1 MAVDVGAILSRAFQ
15 VTFKNP
21 VLWLLG
27 FLVAILSNNFNTT
40 YRFNAADFTP
50 NSALG
55 SGILALVILLL
66 VIALFILRAALEG
79 GLIAAAAQGA
89 QDAHPAFRQ
98 AWQAGRARVWR
109 VLALNIIFAAFV
121 FLLVLG
127 LILLALLT
135 VGGAVISGVFA
146 GNGAENTPDASRI
159 AAGIGWALFGL
170 GVIALVAVPVGFILT
185 TVTQFAQ
192 RAAVL
197 DDQPVGTAWS
207 TGWHLLRANLANV
220 ILVVLAQIVVNILA
234 GIISAGI
241 IGAIAAPAVLALVLG
256 AGQSHT
262 LAYILLVAVL
272 VLIGLVIS
280 GVLLSLPT
288 AWNSTLWTLFY
299 RAVTVPVVGQPGP
312 SARLGGRFPPTV
324 PGAYGR

>member
-1 MAVDVGAILSRAFQ
+1 MTVDVGAILSRTFQ

-27 FLVAILSNNFNTT
+27 FLVAVLSSTSNTN
-40 YRFNAADFTP
+40 YRFNAADFMP
-50 NSALG
+50 DSVLG
-55 SGILALVILLL
+55 SSILALMIVLL

-89 QDAHPAFRQ
+89 QDAHPTFRE
-98 AWQAGRARVWR
+98 AWQTGRARVWR
-109 VLALNIIFAAFV
+109 VLALNLIFAAFV
-121 FLLVLG
+121 ILLVLG
-127 LILLALLT
+127 LIALALLT
-135 VGGAVISGVFA
+135 VGGAILGGVFA
-146 GNGAENTPDASRI
+146 GGAQNLPEASRI

-170 GVIALVAVPVGFILT
+170 GVIALVAVPVAFILT

-207 TGWHLLRANLANV
+207 TGWRLLRANVANV
-220 ILVVLAQIVVNILA
+220 LLVVLAQIVVNILA
-234 GIISAGI
+234 GIISAAI
-241 IGAIAAPAVLALVLG
+241 IGAIAAPAVLALILG

-262 LAYILLVAVL
+262 LGYILMVAVL
-272 VLIGLVIS
+272 VLIALVIS
-280 GVLLSLPT
+280 GLIVALPT

-312 SARLGGRFPPTV
+312 SARIGGRLPPTV
-324 PGAYGR
+324 PGAYGS

>member
-1 MAVDVGAILSRAFQ
+1 MTVDVGAILSRTFQ

-27 FLVAILSNNFNTT
+27 FLVAVLSSTSNTN
-40 YRFNAADFTP
+40 YRFNAADFMP
-50 NSALG
+50 DSVLG
-55 SGILALVILLL
+55 SSILALMIVLL

-89 QDAHPAFRQ
+89 QDAHPTFRE
-98 AWQAGRARVWR
+98 AWQTGRARVWR
-109 VLALNIIFAAFV
+109 VLALNLIFAAFV
-121 FLLVLG
+121 ILLVLG
-127 LILLALLT
+127 LIALALLT
-135 VGGAVISGVFA
+135 VGGAILGGVFA
-146 GNGAENTPDASRI
+146 GSAQNLPEASRI

-170 GVIALVAVPVGFILT
+170 GVIALVAVPVAFILT

-207 TGWHLLRANLANV
+207 TGWRLLRANVANV
-220 ILVVLAQIVVNILA
+220 LLVVLAQIVVNILA
-234 GIISAGI
+234 GIISAAI
-241 IGAIAAPAVLALVLG
+241 IGAIAAPAVLALILG

-262 LAYILLVAVL
+262 LGYILMVAVL
-272 VLIGLVIS
+272 VLIALVIS
-280 GVLLSLPT
+280 GLIVALPT

-312 SARLGGRFPPTV
+312 SARIGGRLPPTV
-324 PGAYGR
+324 PGAYGS

>member
-1 MAVDVGAILSRAFQ
+1 MTIDVGAILSRTFQ

-27 FLVAILSNNFNTT
+27 FLVAVLSSTSNTN
-40 YRFNAADFTP
+40 YRFNAADFMP
-50 NSALG
+50 DSVLG
-55 SGILALVILLL
+55 SSILALMIVLL

-89 QDAHPAFRQ
+89 QDAHPTFRE
-98 AWQAGRARVWR
+98 AWQTGRARVWR
-109 VLALNIIFAAFV
+109 VLALNLIFAAFV
-121 FLLVLG
+121 ILLVLG
-127 LILLALLT
+127 LIALALLT
-135 VGGAVISGVFA
+135 VGGAILGGVFA
-146 GNGAENTPDASRI
+146 GGAQNLPEASRI

-170 GVIALVAVPVGFILT
+170 GVIALVAVPVAFILT

-207 TGWHLLRANLANV
+207 TGWRLLRANVANV
-220 ILVVLAQIVVNILA
+220 LLVVLAQIVVNILA
-234 GIISAGI
+234 GIISAAI
-241 IGAIAAPAVLALVLG
+241 IGAIAAPAVLALILG

-262 LAYILLVAVL
+262 LGYILMVAVL
-272 VLIGLVIS
+272 VLIALVIS
-280 GVLLSLPT
+280 GLIVALPT

-312 SARLGGRFPPTV
+312 SAPIGGRLPPTV
-324 PGAYGR
+324 PGAYGS

>member
-1 MAVDVGAILSRAFQ
+1 MTIDVGAILSRTFQ

-27 FLVAILSNNFNTT
+27 FLVAVLSSTSNTN
-40 YRFNAADFTP
+40 YRFNAADFMP
-50 NSALG
+50 DSVLG
-55 SGILALVILLL
+55 SSILALMIVLL

-89 QDAHPAFRQ
+89 QDAHPTFRE
-98 AWQAGRARVWR
+98 AWQTGRARVWR
-109 VLALNIIFAAFV
+109 VLALNLIFAAFV
-121 FLLVLG
+121 ILLVLG
-127 LILLALLT
+127 LIALALLT
-135 VGGAVISGVFA
+135 VGGAILGGVFA
-146 GNGAENTPDASRI
+146 GSAQNLPEASRI

-170 GVIALVAVPVGFILT
+170 GVIALVAVPVAFILT
-185 TVTQFAQ
+185 TVTQLAQ

-207 TGWHLLRANLANV
+207 TGWRLLRANVANV
-220 ILVVLAQIVVNILA
+220 LLVVLAQIVVNILA
-234 GIISAGI
+234 GIISAAI
-241 IGAIAAPAVLALVLG
+241 IGAIAAPAVLALILG

-262 LAYILLVAVL
+262 LGYILMVAVL
-272 VLIGLVIS
+272 VLIALVIS
-280 GVLLSLPT
+280 GLIVALPT

-312 SARLGGRFPPTV
+312 SARIGGRLPPTV
-324 PGAYGR
+324 PGAYGS

>member
-27 FLVAILSNNFNTT
+27 FLVAVLSNNFNTS

-50 NSALG
+50 DSVLG
-55 SGILALVILLL
+55 SSILALVILLL
-66 VIALFILRAALEG
+66 VIAFFILRSAFEG
-79 GLIAAAAQGA
+79 GLIAAADRGG
-89 QDAHPAFRQ
+89 QDAHPTFRE
-98 AWQAGRARVWR
+98 AWQTGRARVWR
-109 VLALNIIFAAFV
+109 VLALNLIFAAFV

-127 LILLALLT
+127 LVALVILT
-135 VGGAVISGVFA
+135 VGGAVLSGVFA
-146 GNGAENTPDASRI
+146 GDATQTAPEAWRI
-159 AAGIGWALFGL
+159 LTGIGWAVFGL
-170 GVIALVAVPVGFILT
+170 AVLALIAIPVAFILT

-207 TGWHLLRANLANV
+207 TGWQLLRANLANV
-220 ILVVLAQIVVNILA
+220 MLVVLAQIAVNIVA
-234 GIISAGI
+234 GIISAAI
-241 IGAIAAPAVLALVLG
+241 IGAIAAPAALGLILG

-262 LAYILLVAVL
+262 LAYILMVAVL
-272 VLIGLVIS
+272 VLIALVIS
-280 GVLLSLPT
+280 GLIVALPT

-299 RAVTVPVVGQPGP
+299 RAVTVPAVVQPRP
-312 SARLGGRFPPTV
+312 SARVGGQLPPTV
-324 PGAYGR
+324 PGAYGS

>member
-1 MAVDVGAILSRAFQ
+1 MTIDVGAILSRTFQ

-27 FLVAILSNNFNTT
+27 FLVAVLSSTSNTN
-40 YRFNAADFTP
+40 YRFNAADFMP
-50 NSALG
+50 DSVLG
-55 SGILALVILLL
+55 SSILALMIVLL

-89 QDAHPAFRQ
+89 QDAHPTFRE
-98 AWQAGRARVWR
+98 AWQTGRARVWR
-109 VLALNIIFAAFV
+109 VLALNLIFAAFV
-121 FLLVLG
+121 ILLVLG
-127 LILLALLT
+127 LIALALLT
-135 VGGAVISGVFA
+135 VGGAILGGVFA
-146 GNGAENTPDASRI
+146 GGAQNLPEASRI

-170 GVIALVAVPVGFILT
+170 GVIALVAVPVAFILT
-185 TVTQFAQ
+185 TVTQLAQ

-207 TGWHLLRANLANV
+207 TGWRLLRANVANV
-220 ILVVLAQIVVNILA
+220 LLVVLAQIVVNILA
-234 GIISAGI
+234 GIISAAI
-241 IGAIAAPAVLALVLG
+241 IGAIAAPAVLALILG

-262 LAYILLVAVL
+262 LGYILMVAVL
-272 VLIGLVIS
+272 VLIALVIS
-280 GVLLSLPT
+280 GLIVALPT

-312 SARLGGRFPPTV
+312 SARIGGRLPPTV
-324 PGAYGR
+324 PGAYGS

>member
-1 MAVDVGAILSRAFQ
+1 MTVDVGAILSRTFQ

-27 FLVAILSNNFNTT
+27 FLVAVLSSTSNTN
-40 YRFNAADFTP
+40 YRFNAADFMP
-50 NSALG
+50 DSVLG
-55 SGILALVILLL
+55 SSILALMIVLL

-89 QDAHPAFRQ
+89 QDAHPTFRE
-98 AWQAGRARVWR
+98 AWQTGRARVWR
-109 VLALNIIFAAFV
+109 VLALNLIFAAFV
-121 FLLVLG
+121 ILLVLG
-127 LILLALLT
+127 LIALALLT
-135 VGGAVISGVFA
+135 VGGAILGGVFA
-146 GNGAENTPDASRI
+146 GGAQNLPEASRI

-170 GVIALVAVPVGFILT
+170 GVIALVAVPVAFILT
-185 TVTQFAQ
+185 TVTQLAQ

-207 TGWHLLRANLANV
+207 TGWRLLRANVANV
-220 ILVVLAQIVVNILA
+220 LLVVLAQIVVNILA
-234 GIISAGI
+234 GIISAAI
-241 IGAIAAPAVLALVLG
+241 IGAIAAPAVLALILG

-262 LAYILLVAVL
+262 LGYILMVAVL
-272 VLIGLVIS
+272 VLIALVIS
-280 GVLLSLPT
+280 GLIVALPT

-312 SARLGGRFPPTV
+312 SARIGGRLPPTV
-324 PGAYGR
+324 PGAYGS

>member
-1 MAVDVGAILSRAFQ
+1 MTIDVGAILSRTFQ

-27 FLVAILSNNFNTT
+27 FLVAVLSSTSNTN
-40 YRFNAADFTP
+40 YRFNAADFMP
-50 NSALG
+50 DSVLG
-55 SGILALVILLL
+55 SSILALMIVLL

-89 QDAHPAFRQ
+89 QDAHPTFRE
-98 AWQAGRARVWR
+98 AWQTGRARVWR
-109 VLALNIIFAAFV
+109 VLALNLIFAAFV
-121 FLLVLG
+121 ILLVLG
-127 LILLALLT
+127 LIALALLT
-135 VGGAVISGVFA
+135 VGGAILGGVFA
-146 GNGAENTPDASRI
+146 GGAQNLPEASRI

-170 GVIALVAVPVGFILT
+170 GVIALVAVPVAFILT

-207 TGWHLLRANLANV
+207 TGWRLLRANVANV
-220 ILVVLAQIVVNILA
+220 LLVVLAQIVVNILA
-234 GIISAGI
+234 GIISAAI
-241 IGAIAAPAVLALVLG
+241 IGAIAAPAVLALILG

-262 LAYILLVAVL
+262 LGYILMVAVL
-272 VLIGLVIS
+272 VLIALVIS
-280 GVLLSLPT
+280 GLIVALPT

-312 SARLGGRFPPTV
+312 SARIGGRLPPTV
-324 PGAYGR
+324 PGAYGS

>member
-40 YRFNAADFTP
+40 YQFNAADFTP

-55 SGILALVILLL
+55 SSILALVILLL
-66 VIALFILRAALEG
+66 VIALFILRAAFEG
-79 GLIAAAAQGA
+79 GLIAAADRGA
-89 QDAHPAFRQ
+89 QDAHPTFRE
-98 AWQAGRARVWR
+98 AWQTGRARVWR
-109 VLALNIIFAAFV
+109 VLTLNLIFAAFV
-121 FLLVLG
+121 ILLVLG
-127 LILLALLT
+127 LIALALLT
-135 VGGAVISGVFA
+135 VGGAILGGVFA
-146 GNGAENTPDASRI
+146 GGAQNLPEASRI

-170 GVIALVAVPVGFILT
+170 GVIALVAGPVAGILT
-185 TVTQFAQ
+185 TVTQLAQ

-207 TGWHLLRANLANV
+207 TGWRLLRANVANV
-220 ILVVLAQIVVNILA
+220 LLVVLAQIVVNILA
-234 GIISAGI
+234 GIISAAI
-241 IGAIAAPAVLALVLG
+241 IGAIAAPAVLALILG

-262 LAYILLVAVL
+262 LGYILMVAVL
-272 VLIGLVIS
+272 VLIALVIS
-280 GVLLSLPT
+280 GLIVALPT

-312 SARLGGRFPPTV
+312 SARIGGRLPPTV
-324 PGAYGR
+324 PGAYGS

>member
-40 YRFNAADFTP
+40 YQFNAADFTP

-55 SGILALVILLL
+55 SSILALVILLL
-66 VIALFILRAALEG
+66 VIALFILRAAFEG
-79 GLIAAAAQGA
+79 GLIAAADRGA
-89 QDAHPAFRQ
+89 QDAHPTFRE
-98 AWQAGRARVWR
+98 AWQTGRARVWR
-109 VLALNIIFAAFV
+109 VLTLNLIFAAFV
-121 FLLVLG
+121 ILLVLG
-127 LILLALLT
+127 LIALALLT
-135 VGGAVISGVFA
+135 VGGAILGGVFA
-146 GNGAENTPDASRI
+146 GGAQNLPEASRI

-170 GVIALVAVPVGFILT
+170 GVIALVAVPVAFILT

-207 TGWHLLRANLANV
+207 TGWQLLRANLGNV
-220 ILVVLAQIVVNILA
+220 ILVVLAQIAVNILA
-234 GIISAGI
+234 GIISAAI
-241 IGAIAAPAVLALVLG
+241 IGAIAAPAVLALILG
-256 AGQSHT
+256 AGQSQT
-262 LAYILLVAVL
+262 LVYILLVAVL
-272 VLIGLVIS
+272 VLIALAIS

-299 RAVTVPVVGQPGP
+299 RAVTVPAVGQPGP
-312 SARLGGRFPPTV
+312 SARIGGRLPPTV
-324 PGAYGR
+324 PGAYGS